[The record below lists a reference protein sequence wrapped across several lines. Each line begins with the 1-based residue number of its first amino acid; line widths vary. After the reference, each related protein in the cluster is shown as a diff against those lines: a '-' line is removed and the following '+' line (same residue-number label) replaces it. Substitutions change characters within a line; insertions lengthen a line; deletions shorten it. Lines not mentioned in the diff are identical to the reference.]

1 MGYYLIDNPP
11 ASRQF
16 WPSRNVPLT
25 GGVVVHTTE
34 GVGGDDSAENTAAFI
49 SRRSEPGSYHC
60 IVDWNSTVML
70 MPDDYTAFG
79 VAADG
84 YNSRC
89 WMIALACKSSELAV
103 DDWATNVMMDRAGKA
118 IVEFWQRNGINP
130 LDANDWIDTEV
141 LNRAG
146 LCQHGEAQPWD
157 RSDAFVGHP
166 QQWALGIMLLEAI
179 HRHAGGYTP
188 APPPEPIPAPIP
200 DLSWISD
207 ALNSARSQV
216 LRQGSSGDAVKWLQ
230 ALLNSK
236 ADAGL
241 VVDGVFGPATDA
253 AVRRVQTDVRN
264 FFNLGDRM
272 AVDGIVGPQTW
283 FWLTLGD

>member
-16 WPSRNVPLT
+16 WEGRNNAMT
-25 GGVVVHTTE
+25 GGVVLHTTE
-34 GVGGDDSAENTAAFI
+34 GVGGDDSAENTAGFI
-49 SRRSEPGSYHC
+49 SRRSDPGSYHC
-60 IVDWNSTVML
+60 IVDWNSTVYL
-70 MPDDYTAFG
+70 IPDDWTAFQ

-89 WMIALACKSSELAV
+89 WGIALACRSSEL
-103 DDWATNVMMDRAGKA
+103 DINDWNTNVMIDRAGQA
-118 IVEFWQRNGINP
+118 IVEFWRRNGFDP
-130 LDANDWIDTEV
+130 VVSNDWIGTGV
-141 LNRAG
+141 LDRAG

-166 QQWALGIMLLEAI
+166 QQFGLGLLLNEAI
-179 HRHAGGYTP
+179 NRHAGAYAP
-188 APPPEPIPAPIP
+188 VPPPEPVPAPLP
-200 DLSWISD
+200 DFGWIAD
-207 ALNSARSQV
+207 AINAARAQV
-216 LRQGSSGDAVKWLQ
+216 LRIGSSGDAVKWLQ
-230 ALLNSK
+230 VLLNSK

-253 AVRRVQTDVRN
+253 AVRRVQMDVRN
-264 FFNLGDRM
+264 FFNLGDQM

-283 FWLTLGD
+283 FWLTLGV